1 MEKGK
6 VFKIHSD
13 FYYVDSNAAIFE
25 CKLKEILKKQ
35 KQNVL
40 VGDDVF
46 FEKISQTKNQGVIY
60 EVINRKNE
68 LTRPKVANINQA
80 MLVVA
85 LKEPDLS
92 HMQIN
97 RFLCFFEYNKIKP
110 LICFNKA
117 DLCKENDIE
126 KNVNIYKNIGY
137 ETIVTSIQ
145 TGV

>member
-13 FYYVDSNAAIFE
+13 FYYVDYKSDVFE
-25 CKLKEILKKQ
+25 CKLKEVLKKQ

-46 FEKISQTKNQGVIY
+46 FEKINEINNQGIICQVS
-60 EVINRKNE
+60 NRKNE

-85 LKEPDLS
+85 LKEPEIN
-92 HMQIN
+92 HTQIN

-110 LICFNKA
+110 IICFIKS
-117 DLCKENDIE
+117 DLCSAREIE
-126 KNVNIYKNIGY
+126 KNVDI
-137 ETIVTSIQ
+137 
-145 TGV
+145 